1 MDAQF
6 SSPQLKSIC
15 EQNGII
21 YLGLFGSYARNQQHP
36 DSDIDLLVEYD
47 KPVGYLTHAKV
58 ENLLEDF
65 FNKSVDL
72 VFKKNI
78 KPRIEPYIT
87 QDLKTIY
94 EKR

>member
-47 KPVGYLTHAKV
+47 KPVGY
-58 ENLLEDF
+58 
-65 FNKSVDL
+65 
-72 VFKKNI
+72 
-78 KPRIEPYIT
+78 
-87 QDLKTIY
+87 
-94 EKR
+94 